1 MDYRVRYY
9 SPQLRRFIEPD
20 PIGFEGGMNLYAYV
34 GNDPANAVDP
44 WGLFHN
50 PWEDIKINTSRT
62 KIYYQG
68 NLYAFQT
75 KDGRWTEV
83 TWERNGGKTWPN
95 EYEIENRIMLELVR
109 EQQIKDDI
117 NLALTAASVCFAG
130 GAMITTGPVSTVFGV
145 LGLTIDATSGI
156 VNKDPYQIAPNAA
169 SFWGTAIWGSGRGK
183 AIVFVGTMI
192 NAA

>member
-1 MDYRVRYY
+1 
-9 SPQLRRFIEPD
+9 
-20 PIGFEGGMNLYAYV
+20 MNLYAYV

-95 EYEIENRIMLELVR
+95 EYDIENRIMLELVR
-109 EQQIKDDI
+109 KQQKKDDI
-117 NLALTAASVCFAG
+117 NLALTIGSVCFT
-130 GAMITTGPVSTVFGV
+130 GAAVITTGIGIVPSVFATLGV
-145 LGLTIDATSGI
+145 AVDATSGI
-156 VNKDPYQIAPNAA
+156 INNDPSQVYPDIAGALGA
-169 SFWGTAIWGSGRGK
+169 VFWGSSRGK
-183 AIVFVGTMI
+183 VIGFVGTMI
-192 NAA
+192 NAAWSLP